1 MSTKTIFLV
10 LLCLPFTV
18 SAQISK
24 SELAEGDL
32 YKFGVSSEG
41 IHILTYESL
50 EQIGINPTTIDPR
63 AIQILSAGGGILPE
77 EFDRPRIQDL
87 VEIPIQIM
95 GEEDG
100 SFDRTDHILFYGEGP
115 DPWHFDE
122 VNQVFH
128 QLKNPYETRNFYF
141 IKIAIENGRRIQI
154 SSTVE
159 NGEYETD
166 TYLDRQHYEK
176 ETFNLLHF
184 AGNANLQGSGRKWL
198 GEIFR
203 TEREIDFSPHF
214 DFRGLDITSSI
225 FVHTEFVARS
235 AISSTFNLTIGD
247 KSLSQSISSTN
258 VSEIETNYAR
268 DGVIKE
274 EVQIS
279 EANPMVTLSYPS
291 QGNNNEGWLDFI
303 ELNFRR
309 SLAYRNEQFWFAD
322 PRSVSFGSTKY
333 RLSDLPSDVQIWD
346 VSDVTNPGLIST
358 EISDGQTEF
367 STSSESLRQF
377 VAFKPEDALPVEP
390 IGKIPNQN
398 LHSLRAIEYLV
409 IYHPDFEDAAN
420 KLAEFRKEKNKFSVQ
435 CVNIDQIY
443 NEFSS
448 GRVDPTAIRD
458 FARYLY
464 DQENGL
470 KYMLLF
476 GDGSFDYKHILT
488 DLQDESFIPV
498 FETENSFHPINAYP
512 TDDYFALL
520 EDDEGGTL
528 RGDLDIAVG
537 RLPVRTSDEA
547 NLVVDKIIQYQTSE
561 KTLGNWRTNML
572 FVADDEDNN
581 RHLNGADLLAE
592 DMRTQFPAFNIN
604 KIYIDAFAQDNT
616 PGGVFN
622 FKATEAINQNLFQG
636 QLVVNY
642 LGHGGSNGWAQE
654 RILQIE
660 DIRNTWNN
668 ADKLPLLITATCSF
682 AGYDNPAKITA
693 GEHTLTNPSGGAIAL
708 FTTVRAVYASSNER
722 LTRAVFNHLFAPVDG
737 GIPPIGDILKN
748 AKNSNPS
755 DAVNAR
761 KFTLLG
767 DPAMHLA
774 LPKYTVKTL
783 QVNGKSAIA
792 EQLDTLKSLAKVTV
806 SGEIQGPDGQLASN
820 FNGKIYPTIYDKAV
834 TLKTLAQDKGS
845 SVRDFTLQKSVIFK
859 GLASV
864 TNGRFEFTF
873 VVPKDINYVFGNGKI
888 SYYAEDGS
896 PFDAAGA
903 FNEIV
908 VGGTSSQSIDDDEGP
923 EIEIY
928 FDDENFIF
936 GGATNTNP
944 TLLLKLSDDNGINV
958 IGNSIGHDLTATLD
972 NDFQN
977 SIILNDFY
985 ESEQDN
991 YRLGAVNYP
1000 LNNIALGKHTI
1011 SIKAWDIANNS
1022 TVSVSE
1028 FVVVD
1033 DAKSGLDHV
1042 LNYPNPFSE
1051 STSFQFEH
1059 QFPNLD
1065 IDIKVEILTVSGR
1078 LVATLEQ
1085 TVKASS
1091 TLSRDIKWDGRDAFG
1106 DPLANGIY
1114 VYRVTVKA
1122 DGGGGR
1128 ILKNRSDLEKLVL
1141 IR

>member
-1 MSTKTIFLV
+1 MSNKTVFLI
-10 LLCLPFTV
+10 LLFSPFLLT
-18 SAQISK
+18 AQVSK
-24 SELAEGDL
+24 SMLADGDL
-32 YKFGVSSEG
+32 YKFGISSDG
-41 IHILTYESL
+41 VHILTYESL
-50 EQIGINPTTIDPR
+50 EQIGINPTTIDPKK
-63 AIQILSAGGGILPE
+63 IQILSGGGGILPE
-77 EFDRPRIQDL
+77 EFGVFRIRDL
-87 VEIPIQIM
+87 VEVPIQIV
-95 GEEDG
+95 GEDDG

-115 DPWHFDE
+115 DPWEFVEADK
-122 VNQVFH
+122 VFH
-128 QLKNPYETRNFYF
+128 QSKNPYDLRNFYF
-141 IKIAIENGRRIQI
+141 IKIASENGQRMTDMVTLED
-154 SSTVE
+154 S
-159 NGEYETD
+159 EYET
-166 TYLDRQHYEK
+166 TSYLDRQHYEK
-176 ETFNLLHF
+176 EIFNLLHF

-198 GEIFR
+198 GDIFR
-203 TEREIDFSPHF
+203 TEREIDFSSQF
-214 DFRGLDITSSI
+214 DFAGIDAAEPIY
-225 FVHTEFVARS
+225 VHTEFVARS
-235 AISSTFNLTIGD
+235 AIASSVTLDIGNQSVA
-247 KSLSQSISSTN
+247 KSISAAN
-258 VSEIETNYAR
+258 VDEIETAYAKT
-268 DGVIKE
+268 GVIKQ

-279 EANPMVTLSYPS
+279 TTEPAIIISYPS

-309 SLAYRNEQFWFAD
+309 SLTYRNKQFWFAE
-322 PRSVSFGSTKY
+322 PNSVLYGSTKY
-333 RLSDLPSDVQIWD
+333 RLNGVQSGLQIWD
-346 VSDVTNPGLIST
+346 VSEPLNPSIIPIRIEGEL
-358 EISDGQTEF
+358 TEF
-367 STSSESLRQF
+367 AASSSELREYI
-377 VAFKPEDALPVEP
+377 AFRVEDALHVEP
-390 IGKIPNQN
+390 IGKIENQN
-398 LHSLRAIEYLV
+398 LHSLNAVDYLI
-409 IYHPDFEDAAN
+409 IYHPDFEDAATR
-420 KLAEFRKEKNKFSVQ
+420 LADFRKEENNFRVK
-435 CVNIDQIY
+435 CVNIDQVY

-458 FARYLY
+458 FARFLY
-464 DQENGL
+464 DQEQGL
-470 KYMLLF
+470 KYLLLF
-476 GDGSFDYKHILT
+476 GDGSFDYKHIYD

-498 FETENSFHPINAYP
+498 FETEASYHPITAFP
-512 TDDYFALL
+512 TDDYYALL
-520 EDDEGGTL
+520 DDDEGGTL
-528 RGDLDIAVG
+528 RGNLDISVG
-537 RLPVRTSDEA
+537 RLPVRTSEEA

-572 FVADDEDNN
+572 FVADDEDNDG
-581 RHLNGADLLAE
+581 HLKAADQLAE
-592 DMRTQFPAFNIN
+592 NMRSKFPLFNIN
-604 KIYIDAFAQDNT
+604 KIYIDAYAQENT

-622 FKATEAINQNLFQG
+622 FKATEAINQSLFQG

-642 LGHGGSNGWAQE
+642 LGHGGSGGWAQE

-660 DIRNTWNN
+660 DIRSSWNN
-668 ADKLPLLITATCSF
+668 SDKLPLLITATCSF

-722 LTRAVFNHLFAPVDG
+722 LTRAVFNHLFTPVDG
-737 GIPPIGDILKN
+737 EIPPIGDILKN

-755 DAVNAR
+755 DASNAR

-774 LPKYTVKTL
+774 LPRYTVKTL
-783 QVNGKSAIA
+783 EINGKSVVN
-792 EQLDTLKSLAKVTV
+792 EPLDTLKSLAKVTI
-806 SGEIQGPDGQLASN
+806 SGEIQGPTGQLASN
-820 FNGKIYPTIYDKAV
+820 FNGKIYPTIFDKAV
-834 TLKTLAQDKGS
+834 TLRTLAQDKGS
-845 SVRDFTLQKSVIFK
+845 SERDFTLQKSVIFK

-864 TNGRFEFTF
+864 TNGKFEFSF

-896 PFDAAGA
+896 PLDAAGA
-903 FNEIV
+903 FDEVV
-908 VGGTSSQSIDDDEGP
+908 VGGTSDQSIDDDEGP

-928 FDDENFIF
+928 FDDENFVF
-936 GGATNTNP
+936 GGATNPNP

-958 IGNSIGHDLTATLD
+958 IGSSIGHDLTATID

-985 ESEQDN
+985 ESEQDD
-991 YRLGAVNYP
+991 YRVGAVNYP
-1000 LNNIALGKHTI
+1000 LSNIALGKHTI

-1022 TVSVSE
+1022 SESLSE

-1078 LVATLEQ
+1078 LVTTLEQ

-1114 VYRVTVKA
+1114 VYRVTVTA
-1122 DGGGGR
+1122 DSGGGR